1 MSCRLL
7 LCTDLDRTLIPNG
20 SQPESPGAR
29 DLFARLASRP
39 EVMLAYVSGRDAARI
54 GRAIEEFDLP
64 LPQHVV
70 ADVGTSIFDIDSTG
84 QWVENLDWDREI
96 RQDWGEQGRDSLT
109 RLLAEFSE
117 LRVQER
123 SKQSRLKLSFYV
135 STRIDAADLIK
146 KIQMRISSHEIPVTL
161 VYSLDEGHNIGL
173 LDVLPERANKLHA
186 IKFMI
191 EQSEFD
197 ISRTVFCGDSG
208 NDLSVL
214 ASEIPGV
221 LVANASED
229 VQRQALQLS
238 ECGGYPDRIYVA
250 RGEFLGMN
258 GNYSAGILEGVHH
271 FFPDCMQLIAD
282 R

>member
-109 RLLAEFSE
+109 QLLAEFSE